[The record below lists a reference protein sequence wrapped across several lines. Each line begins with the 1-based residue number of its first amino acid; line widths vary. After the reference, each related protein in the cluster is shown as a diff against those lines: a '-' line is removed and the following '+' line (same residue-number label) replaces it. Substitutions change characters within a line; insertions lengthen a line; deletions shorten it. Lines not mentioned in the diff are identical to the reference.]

1 MLPCTFISFREAK
14 LHLKKC
20 EIILSEQLGRDLVS
34 LLLRIEGL
42 IVLLAKEQ
50 LLSRLIVKPEQ
61 ELFILGLTPSQL
73 QVNFSLC

>member
-1 MLPCTFISFREAK
+1 MLPCTFISFCEAK
-14 LHLKKC
+14 LHFKKC